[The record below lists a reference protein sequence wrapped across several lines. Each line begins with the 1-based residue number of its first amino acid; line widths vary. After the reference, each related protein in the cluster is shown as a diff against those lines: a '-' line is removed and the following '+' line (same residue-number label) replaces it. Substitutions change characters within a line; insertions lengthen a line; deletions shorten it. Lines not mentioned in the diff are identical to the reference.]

1 MKKAILFI
9 FFLLFSITTSGQ
21 EWIDDKS
28 FESTLSQGAFD
39 DDSEDIIV
47 IEFWAAFNSANAFH
61 DWEQI
66 NNLDGVQY
74 YRCDISQSPKS
85 KKKYRVR
92 MVPTILIFAGD
103 DAFIKFQAKAG
114 LDLLCPVDVSK
125 MKAAVE
131 VVRRESQF

>member
-1 MKKAILFI
+1 MKKTILFI
-9 FFLLFSITTSGQ
+9 LFLLFSIKAIAQ
-21 EWIDDKS
+21 EWVNDKNFDS
-28 FESTLSQGAFD
+28 LISQGAFD

-47 IEFWAAFNSANAFH
+47 IEFWAEFNSANAFH

-66 NNLDGVQY
+66 NDLDGVEY
-74 YRCDISQSPKS
+74 YRCDVSQSPES

-92 MVPTILIFAGD
+92 MVPTILIFAGN

-114 LDLLCPVDVSK
+114 LDLLCPVDVPK